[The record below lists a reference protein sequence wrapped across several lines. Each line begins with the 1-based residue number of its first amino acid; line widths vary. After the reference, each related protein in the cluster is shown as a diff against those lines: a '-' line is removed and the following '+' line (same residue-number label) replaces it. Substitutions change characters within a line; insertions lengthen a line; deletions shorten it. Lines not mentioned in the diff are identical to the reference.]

1 MNMKKIIYSF
11 MAGAL
16 LSGFAS
22 CSPMD
27 KDDYILEGQLVSE
40 SALTFTV
47 TPTENQNEY
56 VYTNTSNVGSDVR
69 MFWDF
74 ADGKAVEAVVGESV
88 TKQYKKAGSYEVKL
102 LAFTTAG
109 QTAVSQVT
117 VVDKDLADDSFVWK
131 GFGYNKESNLAKNA
145 TFNISTWTADDGW
158 ANIAEPTRTGATG
171 ESVALSYSAS
181 TGSSQWQAQLH
192 LTSDIAASASK
203 TYDYSVCIKSS
214 VDLPAIT
221 VKVSKDGDDNAIVFL
236 SNEVVTLKAGVATAV
251 AGTNLPGVDGN
262 LKFSFDF
269 APVPAG
275 AEIEV
280 SNVFISEH
288 DDANVAPFDYNS
300 ESNLWKAVDDNKAYT
315 VTHWWAD
322 AGWAQIGNPQFDH
335 TDNVY
340 TITASAATAAEWQ
353 AQNAIVANSLP
364 LSGSAKYDL
373 SCLMKSNKD
382 TRVTLKVCQSDDDDN
397 ALIYKNDIQLRAGEV
412 QAIAFADL
420 ALAKGVDAPTC
431 KFIIDLGGCA
441 EGTEFM
447 VGNITLIEK

>member
-1 MNMKKIIYSF
+1 MKKIIYSF
-11 MAGAL
+11 MASTL
-16 LSGFAS
+16 LLGFAS
-22 CSPMD
+22 CEPMD
-27 KDDYILEGQLVSE
+27 KDDYGLEGQQVTE

-47 TPTENQNEY
+47 APTENQNEY

-74 ADGKAVEAVVGESV
+74 ADGKAIEAVADESV

-131 GFGYNKESNLAKNA
+131 GFGYDRDSNLAKNA
-145 TFNISTWTADDGW
+145 SFNINTWTADDGW
-158 ANIAEPTRTGATG
+158 ANIAEPTRTGSTG
-171 ESVALSYSAS
+171 ESIILSYSAS

-192 LTSDIAASASK
+192 LESNAVASAAK
-203 TYDYSVCIKSS
+203 TYDYSVCVKSS

-221 VKVSKDGDDNAIVFL
+221 VKICKLGDDEAIVFL
-236 SNEVVTLKAGVATAV
+236 SNEVVTLKADVATTV
-251 AGTNLPGVDGN
+251 AGTNLPGIDGE

-280 SNVFISEH
+280 SNLFISEH
-288 DDANVAPFDYNS
+288 DDANVAPLDYNAAG
-300 ESNLWKAVDDNKAYT
+300 NLWKPVDEGSAYT

-322 AGWAQIGNPQFDH
+322 AGWAQIANPQFNH
-335 TDNVY
+335 SDNVY
-340 TITASAATAAEWQ
+340 TITASAGTAAEWQ
-353 AQNAIVANSLP
+353 AQNAIIPNSLP

-382 TRVTLKVCQSDDDDN
+382 TRVTLKMCQSDDDDN
-397 ALIYKNDIQLRAGEV
+397 TLVYKNDIQLKAGEI
-412 QAIAFADL
+412 QAISFADL
-420 ALAKGVDAPTC
+420 ALSKGVDAPNS
-431 KFIIDLGGCA
+431 KFIIDLGGCP

>member
-1 MNMKKIIYSF
+1 MKNIIYSF
-11 MAGAL
+11 MASAL
-16 LSGFAS
+16 LLGLAS
-22 CSPMD
+22 CDPMD
-27 KDDYILEGQLVSE
+27 KDDHGLDGELVTE

-74 ADGKAVEAVVGESV
+74 ADGKAVEAPAGESV

-109 QTAVSQVT
+109 QTAVSQTT
-117 VVDKDLADDSFVWK
+117 VVEKDLADDSFVWK
-131 GFGYNKESNLAKNA
+131 GFGYNSDSNLAKNA
-145 TFNISTWTADDGW
+145 TFNISTWTADDSW
-158 ANIAEPTRTGATG
+158 TNIAEPTRTGSNG
-171 ESVALSYSAS
+171 ESVVLSYSAS

-192 LTSDIAASASK
+192 FESDIAASAAK
-203 TYDYSVCIKSS
+203 TYDYSVCVKSS

-221 VKVSKDGDDNAIVFL
+221 VKVSKVGDDNAIVFL
-236 SNEVVTLKAGVATAV
+236 SNEVVALKAGATTTF

-269 APVPAG
+269 APVPGG

-280 SNVFISEH
+280 SNLFVSEH
-288 DDANVAPFDYNS
+288 SDANVAPLNYNS
-300 ESNLWKAVDDNKAYT
+300 EDNLWKPVDDNSDYT

-322 AGWAQIGNPQFDH
+322 ANWSQIANPGFEQAGS
-335 TDNVY
+335 TY
-340 TITASAATAAEWQ
+340 TITASAGTAAEWQ
-353 AQNAIVANSLP
+353 AQNAIIANSLP

-373 SCLMKSNKD
+373 SCIMKSTTD

-397 ALIYKNDIQLRAGEV
+397 TLIYKNDIQLKAGEV
-412 QAIAFADL
+412 QAVSFADL

-431 KFIIDLGGCA
+431 KFIIDLGGCP
-441 EGTEFM
+441 EGTVFS
-447 VGNITLIEK
+447 VGEITLIEK